1 MEARY
6 YFIIRGNTKDV
17 FSTNDMQG
25 EVVCGPYT
33 ALEMLNMN
41 LPDGTPVTDDIE
53 NEEWRT
59 AGVFDFAKI
68 CREEASSETESTGTR
83 TSFTLRIEGS
93 TYQFYYK
100 EDGRKYGPR
109 TAKQMM
115 KLNLDPD
122 TPVTETS
129 LNGTWFV
136 AGNFDFQSL
145 SEEENEIRETRR
157 QLADRNAMTGLIWL
171 TAGIAVT
178 YFSFKSDIMAGGV
191 VAIGAI
197 FWGFIQLVGGI
208 FGDDGLTDEE
218 RQRTYE
224 YRRPDDFADEE
235 HDDLS
240 SNDLPSDKLNEL
252 YAELELTPSATDDTV
267 RKAYRALA
275 KRYHPDRYNA
285 ASEDEKKN
293 ATVRFRNITEAYE
306 LIKQIRKMK

>member
-115 KLNLDPD
+115 KLNFDPD

-129 LNGTWFV
+129 LNGAWFV

-145 SEEENEIRETRR
+145 AEEENEIKETSR

-171 TAGIAVT
+171 IAGIAVT
-178 YFSFKSDIMAGGV
+178 YFSFKSNITAGGV

-197 FWGFIQLVGGI
+197 IWGFIHLVGGI

-218 RQRTYE
+218 RQNAYE
-224 YRRPDDFADEE
+224 YRQYDDSSVEE
-235 HDDLS
+235 PTQGIS
-240 SNDLPSDKLNEL
+240 PEELNEL
-252 YAELELTPSATDDTV
+252 YAELGLTPMATDEEV
-267 RKAYRALA
+267 RKAYRTMA
-275 KRYHPDRYNA
+275 KQYHPDRYNA
-285 ASEDEKKN
+285 ATEEKRRDIT
-293 ATVRFRNITEAYE
+293 ARFRNINDAYE